1 MFISKYEKEK
11 LQQKV
16 DDLSLLVTQA
26 TDRANRS
33 EEKILELSSKLLS
46 IEEVQMKH
54 RLKVTEVI
62 NEFDE
67 IEGLSDEVVAKIT
80 TCDSRIQGLEN
91 FFASRY
97 RHYDDMDKELQSL
110 SKTSKGATIDISGLT
125 ERLDK
130 FIDRQN
136 LCNSKF
142 GEHIKTLFADQ
153 KMTRGILFGLK
164 QDVTDNKKDFHK
176 LCKIAVTRDDP
187 VFVFEGEKNLPAKV
201 VGKTRKIKST
211 KGIKAGPLVK
221 TLEAPW
227 GVKKDGS
234 PRKRPGRPTLIKLE
248 GAKNAQPVSV

>member
-33 EEKILELSSKLLS
+33 EEKLLELSSKLLS
-46 IEEVQMKH
+46 IEEMQVEQ
-54 RLKVTEVI
+54 RLKAIEVI
-62 NEFDE
+62 EEFDD
-67 IEGLSDEVVAKIT
+67 IEGLSDEIIERIT
-80 TCDSRIQGLEN
+80 TCDSRIEGLQN
-91 FFASRY
+91 YFATRFRRY
-97 RHYDDMDKELQSL
+97 DEMDQELRL
-110 SKTSKGATIDISGLT
+110 AVDISSLT
-125 ERLDK
+125 ERLNK

-136 LCNSKF
+136 VCNSKF
-142 GEHIKTLFADQ
+142 GDHIKTLFADQ

-201 VGKTRKIKST
+201 VGKARKIKST

-234 PRKRPGRPTLIKLE
+234 PRKRPGRPALIKLE